1 LNISSTQRRNDQV
14 IEYRKYT
21 GVLDHLELSGFFVGW
36 PHPPDEQKHREI
48 LKRSYLSLVAVDLD
62 QARIVGFISV
72 ISDGILSAYIPLLE
86 VLPEY
91 QGRGIGSELV
101 RRALA
106 ELNGFYM
113 VDLCCDQGL
122 QPYYERFGMV
132 PSQGMIYR
140 NYTALK

>member
-1 LNISSTQRRNDQV
+1 V

-21 GVLDHLELSGFFVGW
+21 GDLDHLELSGFFVGW

-48 LKRSYLSLVAVDLD
+48 LRRSYLSLVAVDLD
-62 QARIVGFISV
+62 EARIVGFISV

-91 QGRGIGSELV
+91 QGRGIGSALV

-106 ELNGFYM
+106 ELEGFYM
-113 VDLCCDQGL
+113 VDLCCDQEL
-122 QPYYERFGMV
+122 QPYYERFGLV
-132 PSQGMIYR
+132 PSHGMIYR
-140 NYTALK
+140 NHAALQ